1 MQRGGI
7 VTPHFPTSGVR
18 LEKRLVKSLKAVAEL
33 HDLSLGE
40 PGGCCLSVVAWSS
53 TRSFRIVHAIRVGLV
68 VGSGRLKLD
77 VKRSL
82 RRSIDEVVR
91 RQIVNEI
98 AGATRSETRVY
109 EGSYWNRKELVGTSI
124 FVMIRTGHNNL
135 ETSIACR
142 KKQH

>member
-68 VGSGRLKLD
+68 VGSG
-77 VKRSL
+77 
-82 RRSIDEVVR
+82 IDEVVR